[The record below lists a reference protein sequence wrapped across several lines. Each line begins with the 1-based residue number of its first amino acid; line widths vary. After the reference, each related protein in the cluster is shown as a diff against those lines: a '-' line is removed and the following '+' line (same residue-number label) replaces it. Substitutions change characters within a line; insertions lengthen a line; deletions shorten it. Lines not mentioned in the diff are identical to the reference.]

1 MKFSFTA
8 KIYKVGINPCVEVPL
23 RITSKMTVTKG
34 YIPVKGQIGNHSFTQ
49 TLCPVKNAA
58 YRLYVNGPMLKG
70 SNTEVGDTV
79 KFTIEQNEEPKTE
92 AIYEMPKEFRQQ
104 LTKNKLQK
112 AFTSLTPYRQKEI
125 LKYLNS
131 LKSKEALQ
139 RNIDKIVLGL
149 KMNSKAPLLHKQER

>member
-23 RITSKMTVTKG
+23 RITSKMTATKG

-79 KFTIEQNEEPKTE
+79 KFMIEQNEEPKK
-92 AIYEMPKEFRQQ
+92 AVDFDMPKEFRQQ
-104 LTKNKLQK
+104 LAKNKLQK
-112 AFTSLTPYRQKEI
+112 TFTSLTPYRQKEI

-139 RNIDKIVLGL
+139 RNIDKVIAGL
-149 KMNSKAPLLHKQER
+149 KSNNKTPLLYKG